1 MLRKQTST
9 YVHNKVD
16 ELVAFLTNGT
26 GVLAGLI
33 DVSSL
38 KFKERDAIEKAK
50 ILKSPLYSDLIQ

>member
-1 MLRKQTST
+1 VYGNSMLRKQTST

-38 KFKERDAIEKAK
+38 KFKERDAIEKATNSQK
-50 ILKSPLYSDLIQ
+50 PYI

>member
-38 KFKERDAIEKAK
+38 KFKERDAIEKATNSQ
-50 ILKSPLYSDLIQ
+50 KSSI